1 MSADPK
7 AAPPPTLDRARA
19 ILARLVAFDT
29 VSSRSNLALIDWVA
43 DELAALGIAAL
54 KVPAPGGAKA
64 NLYATIGPARPG
76 GVCLSGHT
84 DVVPVEGQRW
94 ATDPF
99 ALATRDGRLYGRGT
113 ADMKGFIACCLAY
126 AGAFK
131 AAALKTPIHF
141 AFSFDEEVGCLGVP
155 HLLHRL
161 GRDLPKPA
169 IAIVGEPT
177 SMKPVTAHKGVVALA
192 TTVTGNAQH
201 SSRVDA
207 AANAIHA
214 AAALIRHIGDMA
226 EGERRGRP
234 SPDFDPPYTTFNVGT
249 IQGGAAINIV
259 AERCRFEWE
268 FRPVPGADAAAILAR
283 FERHAAEIVLPDLRR
298 RHPGAAIATEIVA
311 RATPLAHVA
320 DSPAEALVRRLTGAN
335 RSGTVAFA
343 TEGGLFQ
350 ESGVSAVVCGP
361 GDIAQAHQ
369 ADEWIAESQ
378 LAECLAFLG
387 RLKDWA
393 AGAPEL

>member
-1 MSADPK
+1 MT
-7 AAPPPTLDRARA
+7 AAPDSDLARDLARARA

-29 VSSRSNLALIDWVA
+29 VSAKSNLALIEWVA
-43 DELAALGIAAL
+43 GELAALGIAATR
-54 KVPAPGGAKA
+54 VPGPDATKA

-84 DVVPVEGQRW
+84 DVVPVAGQIW
-94 ATDPF
+94 ASDPF
-99 ALATRDGRLYGRGT
+99 ALTQRDGRLFGRGT
-113 ADMKGFIACCLAY
+113 ADMKGFIACCLAL

-131 AAALKTPIHF
+131 AAPLKAPIHF

-177 SMKPVTAHKGVVALA
+177 AMKPVTAHKGVVALA
-192 TTVTGNAQH
+192 TTVTGNAAH

-207 AANAIHA
+207 AANAIFA
-214 AAALIRHIGDMA
+214 AAALIRHIGTLA
-226 EGERRGRP
+226 EAERRAPPRP
-234 SPDFDPPYTTFNVGT
+234 EFDPPWTSFNVGT

-268 FRPVPGADAAAILAR
+268 FRPVPGADEAAILAA
-283 FERHAAEIVLPDLRR
+283 FARHADEAVLPALKAKF
-298 RHPGAAIATEIVA
+298 PGAAIATEIVA
-311 RATPLAHVA
+311 RATPLRAEA
-320 DSPAEALVRRLTGAN
+320 DSPAERLVRRLTGAN
-335 RSGTVAFA
+335 RAGTVAFA

-350 ESGVSAVVCGP
+350 DAGISAVVCGP
-361 GDIAQAHQ
+361 GDIAVAHQ
-369 ADEWIAESQ
+369 PDEWIAEDQ
-378 LAECLAFLG
+378 LAECLAFLH

-393 AGAPEL
+393 AGAPEH